1 MKQLHP
7 RTHRLREYLHLR
19 PWRRH
24 SLVLGVA
31 GVAYFLI
38 GYSYLRVPLTED
50 RRGALGLA
58 LSYVGMSFWGTV
70 FMLVGLLAIL
80 SARWP
85 PASETW
91 GYTMLGGVSA
101 VWSAMYL
108 FTWIF
113 STAGAAGNHHLIHLP
128 DWWLFA
134 GGGHWLPVH
143 IPATF
148 IGVPDSTP
156 NTVILWALFGFLW
169 WAISGLV
176 NPKDIPLV
184 EE

>member
-1 MKQLHP
+1 MTSIHP
-7 RTHRLREYLHLR
+7 RTHAIREWMHLR

-38 GYSYLRVPLTED
+38 GFSYTQVPLTSD

-58 LSYVGMSFWGTV
+58 LSYVGMEFWGTV
-70 FMLVGLLAIL
+70 FMLVGVLAVL

-85 PASETW
+85 PRSETW
-91 GYTMLGGVSA
+91 GYTLLGGMSA
-101 VWSAMYL
+101 FWAVMYL
-108 FTWIF
+108 MTWMF
-113 STAGAAGNHHLIHLP
+113 STAGAAGDHHLIHLP
-128 DWWLFA
+128 GWLF
-134 GGGHWLPVH
+134 GGGQWLHVH
-143 IPATF
+143 VPAVYQD
-148 IGVPDSTP
+148 VPASTL

-176 NPKDIPLV
+176 NPKDTSPAGG
-184 EE
+184 